1 MFPMPMEIVDMCGET
16 LAKVAPITLVLAI
29 VFTVLSH
36 FWACNPGKAWWQKTE
51 LVTDICYWFFIP
63 LLTRVVR
70 IGLLVLGAAVIFN
83 IHDAGGLIA
92 FTTMVMVRW
101 PKCRYGRRPSSFSW
115 YPTSCCTGSTACIMA
130 AGSGNTTRFIT
141 LRKIWVDLRG
151 ALSSGQ
157 PVSRH
162 GRRRC
167 RAVDGRHLA

>member
-92 FTTMVMVRW
+92 FYDNGHGPLAEMPLWAQAIVFLVVSDFLLYWFHRMYHGGGFW
-101 PKCRYGRRPSSFSW
+101 KYHAIHHSSEDLGGSPRRAFIRSTCFSARSPSM
-115 YPTSCCTGSTACIMA
+115 SCC
-130 AGSGNTTRFIT
+130 
-141 LRKIWVDLRG
+141 
-151 ALSSGQ
+151 
-157 PVSRH
+157 
-162 GRRRC
+162 
-167 RAVDGRHLA
+167 